1 MPHLLPPEDDATSRA
16 AQPRAIAV
24 LVATADAALTERV
37 RAALDG
43 ERFELHFAPQPEDSA
58 PPEVIVTDQTL
69 ASTLLASQQSG
80 MIAGEIGVVLL
91 GKSLPADVQLPLDF
105 TRRELRLA
113 VRMLAQIV
121 ALRRQQRRLLHL
133 AETDSLTGLPNR
145 RALAEQFRHL
155 TAQPSDAPL
164 ALALFDLDQF
174 KQVNADHGYLRGDDV
189 LRGAAKTVAA
199 RAQPHFLA
207 RLGGDEFVLLWR
219 AANESAALTF
229 AEECRRALGTA
240 ASLKAERPITAS
252 AGLVLATSHCELE
265 SLLAAA
271 DAAVRRAKQAGGK
284 RLECAAKD

>member
-1 MPHLLPPEDDATSRA
+1 MPHFLPPEDDASSRA
-16 AQPRAIAV
+16 AHQRAIAV

-43 ERFELHFAPQPEDSA
+43 ERFELHFAPQAEDRM

-91 GKSLPADVQLPLDF
+91 GKALPADVQLPLDF

-145 RALAEQFRHL
+145 RAFVEQFRQL
-155 TAQPSDAPL
+155 VAQPSDAPL

-189 LRGAAKTVAA
+189 LRGAAKTIAA
-199 RAQPHFLA
+199 RSQPHFAA
-207 RLGGDEFVLLWR
+207 RLGGDEFVVLWR
-219 AANESAALTF
+219 TATESSASAL

-252 AGLVLATSHCELE
+252 AGLVIATSSRELE
-265 SLLAAA
+265 PLLAAA
-271 DAAVRRAKQAGGK
+271 DGALRRAKQAGGK
-284 RLECAAKD
+284 RLECVTSN